1 MIDLSS
7 NGGGNSDAAI
17 AVACWFT
24 GEARFSLLDT
34 MTGAETIAC
43 YRTDLNLN
51 GVALSDPAGGSG
63 TYDPGDTVSGQYNLY
78 CLISPSSFS
87 CGNLVPAIFDQTGGI
102 TLIGQRSGGGSNV
115 VFPAT
120 TASGMIFQMSG
131 PLQITTYSNGSLYG
145 VDVGVE
151 PHVRLSKP
159 ESFYDREALV
169 EMIHNLK

>member
-1 MIDLSS
+1 
-7 NGGGNSDAAI
+7 
-17 AVACWFT
+17 
-24 GEARFSLLDT
+24 
-34 MTGAETIAC
+34 MTSAETINC

-51 GVALSDPAGGSG
+51 GIALSNPEGGSG
-63 TYDPGDTVSGQYNLY
+63 NFDPGDTVSGQYNLY

-87 CGNLVPAIFDQTGGI
+87 CGNLVPAIFEQAGGI

-131 PLQITTYSNGSLYG
+131 PLQITTYNNGSLYG
-145 VDVGVE
+145 VDTGVE
-151 PHVRLSKP
+151 PHVRLNKA